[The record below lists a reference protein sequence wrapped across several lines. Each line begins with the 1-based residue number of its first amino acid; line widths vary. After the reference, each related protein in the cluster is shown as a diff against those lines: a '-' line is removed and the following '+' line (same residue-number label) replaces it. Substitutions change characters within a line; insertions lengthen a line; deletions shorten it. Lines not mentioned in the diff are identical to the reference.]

1 MDFDATLDLDGR
13 TATGITVPPE
23 IIESLGAGKRPAVV
37 VTING
42 CSFPTTI
49 GSMNGLA
56 KIPLSA
62 ERRRLIGAEAGD
74 ALSVSVV
81 LDDAPVE
88 PEVPRELTEALST
101 DRASQEFFAS
111 LTTSQRK
118 GFIASIDG
126 AKSADTRQRRVE
138 KVVAALEAR
147 QKRL

>member
-23 IIESLGAGKRPAVV
+23 IIDALGAGKRPAVV

-42 CSFPTTI
+42 CSFPMTI

-56 KIPLSA
+56 KIPVSA
-62 ERRRLIGAEAGD
+62 ERRRLLGVEAGA

-88 PEVPRELTEALST
+88 PEVPPELIEALAT
-101 DRASQEFFAS
+101 DRVSREFFAS
-111 LTTSQRK
+111 LTPSQRR
-118 GFIASIDG
+118 GFIAAIDG

-138 KVVAALEAR
+138 KVVAAVEAR